1 MLSDT
6 LNKGLAEYGIGAK
19 IRALRLR
26 KKLGLVRLGEHTGLS
41 PAMLSKIERGQ
52 VFPTL
57 PTLLRIALVFG
68 VGLEHF
74 FAEPA
79 ERPTLAIVRQKDRIR
94 LPERPGVESPAYIF
108 ESLDFSAPNRQMEAY
123 HADFPAGAP
132 ASAPHTHPGAEVLY
146 VTRGQLVL
154 EMAEETVTL
163 GEGDAVY
170 FDSSVPHSY
179 CGHGSKG
186 ASALVVVTSGEAA
199 QEAP

>member
-19 IRALRLR
+19 IRSLRLG
-26 KKLGLVRLGEHTGLS
+26 KKLGLVKLGEHTGLS

-52 VFPTL
+52 VYPTL

-74 FAEPA
+74 FSEPE
-79 ERPTLAIVRQKDRIR
+79 ERPTLAVVRRKDRIR
-94 LPERPGVESPAYIF
+94 LPDRPGAEPPAYVF
-108 ESLDFSAPNRQMEAY
+108 ESLDFTAADRQMEAY
-123 HADFPAGAP
+123 HADFSPGAP
-132 ASAPHTHPGAEVLY
+132 ASAPHTHNGAEVLY
-146 VTRGQLVL
+146 IIRGQLRL
-154 EMAEETVTL
+154 DMGGEIVTL
-163 GEGDAVY
+163 GEGDAAY

-179 CGHGSKG
+179 CGYGDKG